1 MTYNMKKLT
10 STIKVSLLALL
21 AFALPLSVQ
30 AEQAQEEN
38 KIRSVAMTV
47 ESKVTAI
54 DRDSRELSLTGPD
67 GGVVTMRV
75 RESVGPLDDIKV
87 GDSIVASY
95 MAAMEAELR
104 APTEE
109 ELAEPWVVVSEE
121 VESDDPAH
129 PGIGGA
135 RVIRAVTTLEG
146 MNRELGTVTL
156 KDSNGKLHLI
166 GDVEPEKMDGVKLGE
181 TVVVVFA
188 EALALTL
195 EHKPAAAE

>member
-1 MTYNMKKLT
+1 MTYNMKKLAN
-10 STIKVSLLALL
+10 TINASLIALL
-21 AFALPLSVQ
+21 AIALPLAVQ
-30 AEQAQEEN
+30 AEAPQEGN

-47 ESKVTAI
+47 EAKVTAI
-54 DRDSRELSLTGPD
+54 DPQSRELSLTGPA
-67 GGVVTMRV
+67 GETVTLRV

-121 VESDDPAH
+121 AESEDPEH

-135 RVIRAVTTLEG
+135 RVIRAVCTLEG
-146 MNRELGTVTL
+146 MNRELGTATL
-156 KDSNGKLHLI
+156 KDPRGKLHLI
-166 GDVEPEKMDGVKLGE
+166 TDVEPEKMDGVTLGE

-195 EHKPAAAE
+195 ERKPAAAE

>member
-1 MTYNMKKLT
+1 MKKLAN
-10 STIKVSLLALL
+10 TISASLLALL
-21 AFALPLSVQ
+21 ACALPMSAQ
-30 AEQAQEEN
+30 AEHHEEEAN
-38 KIRSVAMTV
+38 KVRAVAMTI
-47 ESKVTAI
+47 EAKVSAI
-54 DRDSRELSLTGPD
+54 DPKSRELSLTGP
-67 GGVVTMRV
+67 GGHTHTLRV

-87 GDSIVASY
+87 GDIIVASY
-95 MAAMEAELR
+95 MAALEGEMR
-104 APTEE
+104 KPTEE

-121 VESDDPAH
+121 VESDDPAN

-135 RVIRAVTTLEG
+135 RVIRAVCTLEG

-156 KDSNGKLHLI
+156 KDPRGKLHLI
-166 GDVEPEKMDGVKLGE
+166 GDVEPEKMQGAALGD